1 VRSKDRGEGV
11 TVDIQAVRLG
21 SPQAVRLGSPQAV
34 RLGSPQA
41 VRLGS
46 PQAAP
51 RFAGKVDTE
60 LLRRVTTEAL
70 RHEGVEGEIALSVVI
85 TDDEAVQELNRQF
98 RDVDAPTDVLAFGSG
113 EEGDFV
119 IAPGESAYLGDVVIS
134 YPCAVAQAEEYGHS
148 ISRELALLTVH
159 GVLHLLGYDHVDEA
173 ERTEMWARQNEI
185 LESLVL

>member
-1 VRSKDRGEGV
+1 MRSKDQGESI
-11 TVDIQAVRLG
+11 TVDIQT
-21 SPQAVRLGSPQAV
+21 
-34 RLGSPQA
+34 
-41 VRLGS
+41 
-46 PQAAP
+46 AP
-51 RFAGKVDTE
+51 RFAGKVERE

-85 TDDEAVQELNRQF
+85 TYDEAVRKLNRQF
-98 RDVDAPTDVLAFGSG
+98 RDVDALTDVLAFGGG

-119 IAPGESAYLGDVVIS
+119 TAPGEPAYLGDVVIS
-134 YPCAVAQAEEYGHS
+134 YPRAVAQAEEYGHS
-148 ISRELALLTVH
+148 VDRELALLAAH